1 MSDDLLRHPLHS
13 GHLTVGALK
22 RHRNK
27 PVLFLGDTTLTGGEL
42 AERISQYIQAFE
54 ALGAGS
60 GVATGLLSLN
70 RPEVLMILGAGQTQ
84 GYRRTA
90 LHPLGSLDDHAY
102 VLNDAGV
109 SSLIIDPN
117 PMFVERAKGLLEKVP
132 GLKQVLTIGPV
143 PDELADVAVDLT
155 AEAAKYAP
163 KPLVA
168 ADLPP
173 DHIGGM
179 AYTGGTT
186 GKPKGVIGTVQSIST
201 MTNIQLCEWEWPE
214 RPKFLMCTPLSH
226 AGAAFFVP
234 TIIKGG
240 ELVVLTKFDPAEVLK
255 TIEEQKITATM
266 LVPSMIYALMDHP
279 DSHTRDLSSLETVY
293 YGASAMNPVRLKEAI
308 ARFGPIFAQYYGQS
322 EAPMVITYLSKGD
335 HDEKRLTSCG
345 RPTVFCRTA
354 LLDADGNQVA
364 QGEVGEICV
373 SGPLVSGGYWN
384 KPEATAETFRD
395 GWMHTGDLAREDEDG
410 FWYIVDRTK
419 DMIVTGG
426 FNVFPREVEDVVAE
440 HPSVA
445 QVCVIGTPDEKWGE
459 AVTAVIV
466 LRPDA
471 PSDDEAVAK
480 VTEEIQ
486 AAVKERKGSVA
497 QAGDRRRLR
506 AGDRA
511 GQAGQEGRARAVLGG
526 RRPRS
531 RLNSSRRATA
541 VVRAIAACRRT
552 DTVARDAR

>member
-1 MSDDLLRHPLHS
+1 MTDELLRHPLHS

-22 RHRNK
+22 RNKDK
-27 PVLFLGDTTLTGGEL
+27 PVLFLGDTTLTGGQL
-42 AERISQYIQAFE
+42 ADRISQYIQAFE
-54 ALGAGS
+54 ALGAGT
-60 GVATGLLSLN
+60 GAAVGLLSLN
-70 RPEVLMILGAGQTQ
+70 RPEVLMIIGAGQTQ

-102 VLNDAGV
+102 VLSDAGIT
-109 SSLIIDPN
+109 SLIIDPN
-117 PMFVERAKGLLEKVP
+117 PMFVERALGLMEKVP
-132 GLKQVLTIGPV
+132 SLKQVLTIGPV
-143 PDELADVAVDLT
+143 PDALADVAVDLN
-155 AEAAKYAP
+155 AEAEKYSP
-163 KPLVA
+163 QPLVA
-168 ADLPP
+168 ADLAP

-186 GKPKGVIGTVQSIST
+186 GKPKGVIGTVQSITT
-201 MTNIQLCEWEWPE
+201 MTTIQLAEWEWPE
-214 RPKFLMCTPLSH
+214 HPKFLMCTPLSH

-240 ELVVLTKFDPAEVLK
+240 ELVVLTKFDPAEVLRV
-255 TIEEQKITATM
+255 IEEQKITATM

-293 YGASAMNPVRLKEAI
+293 YGASAMNPVRLAEAI
-308 ARFGPIFAQYYGQS
+308 RRFGPIFAQYYGQS
-322 EAPMVITYLSKGD
+322 EAPMVITYLAKGD

-345 RPTVFCRTA
+345 RPTLFARTA
-354 LLDADGNQVA
+354 LLGDDGKPVP

-373 SGPLVSGGYWN
+373 SGPLLSGGYWN
-384 KPEATAETFRD
+384 LPEATAETFHD

-459 AVTAVIV
+459 AVTAVVV

-471 PSDDEAVAK
+471 DRSEEAVAAM
-480 VTEEIQ
+480 TAEIQ
-486 AAVKERKGSVA
+486 AAVKERKGSVQSPKQVIVVDSVPVTALGKPDKKSVRA
-497 QAGDRRRLR
+497 QFWEGA
-506 AGDRA
+506 
-511 GQAGQEGRARAVLGG
+511 GRAVG
-526 RRPRS
+526 
-531 RLNSSRRATA
+531 
-541 VVRAIAACRRT
+541 
-552 DTVARDAR
+552 